1 MIRLTSFKGKTF
13 YLNPDL
19 LYRIDETPD
28 TVLTLTD
35 GKNLVVKETASE
47 VVALIIAYRQKIYR
61 QPVTNL
67 VKKVGD

>member
-47 VVALIIAYRQKIYR
+47 VVALIITYRQKIYR

-67 VKKVGD
+67 VEKVGD

>member
-35 GKNLVVKETASE
+35 GKNLIVKETASE
-47 VVALIIAYRQKIYR
+47 VVDLIIAYRQLIYR

-67 VKKVGD
+67 VEKVGD

>member
-35 GKNLVVKETASE
+35 GKNLIVKETASE
-47 VVALIIAYRQKIYR
+47 VVDLIIAYRQLIYR
-61 QPVTNL
+61 QPATNL

>member
-35 GKNLVVKETASE
+35 GKNLIVKETASE
-47 VVALIIAYRQKIYR
+47 VVALIITYRQKIYR

-67 VKKVGD
+67 VEKVGD

>member
-35 GKNLVVKETASE
+35 GENLIVKETASE
-47 VVALIIAYRQKIYR
+47 VVDLIIAYRQKIYR
-61 QPVTNL
+61 QPATNL

>member
-1 MIRLTSFKGKTF
+1 MIRLTRFKGKTF

-35 GKNLVVKETASE
+35 GKNLIVKETASE
-47 VVALIIAYRQKIYR
+47 VVDLIIAYRQLIYR

-67 VKKVGD
+67 VEKVGD

>member
-1 MIRLTSFKGKTF
+1 MTSFKGKTF

-47 VVALIIAYRQKIYR
+47 VVALIITYRQKIYR

-67 VKKVGD
+67 VEKVGD